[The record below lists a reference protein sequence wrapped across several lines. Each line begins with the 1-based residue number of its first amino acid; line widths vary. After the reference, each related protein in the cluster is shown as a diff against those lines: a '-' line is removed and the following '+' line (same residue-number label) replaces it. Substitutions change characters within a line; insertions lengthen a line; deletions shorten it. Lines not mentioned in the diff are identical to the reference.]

1 MGRHNAPDADN
12 DGVATTLIVLAVMI
26 LAAVLIIT
34 AWVTLWL

>member
-1 MGRHNAPDADN
+1 MGRHTKPDTDN